1 MKGLWKK
8 KKEMK
13 NTVLCVIAVKWHVS
27 SYEQS
32 EKRERKKKEKNRNE
46 YHHKLLHQTRATFF
60 PAGHSI
66 SISVADLADS
76 RSITAF
82 FLLCR
87 ITVPLSTFASHL
99 CCLKFLRTR
108 PKKHSRF
115 RQPAS
120 HRASL
125 APPPLESGL
134 LMDSVK

>member
-1 MKGLWKK
+1 MSNQKKGKG
-8 KKEMK
+8 
-13 NTVLCVIAVKWHVS
+13 
-27 SYEQS
+27 
-32 EKRERKKKEKNRNE
+32 KKKEKNRNE

-87 ITVPLSTFASHL
+87 ITVPLSTFASH
-99 CCLKFLRTR
+99 
-108 PKKHSRF
+108 
-115 RQPAS
+115 
-120 HRASL
+120 RASL